1 MSLEKQS
8 VVIAGG
14 GSTYTAGIVMMLI
27 ENQDKFPLRKLKFY
41 DNDQERQDI
50 VAKACAVIVKERA
63 PEIEFLATTDPEE
76 AFTDVDFV
84 MAHIRVGGLSMRE
97 QDEKIP
103 LRHGVVGQETCGPGG
118 MAYGMRSIPGV
129 IELIDY
135 MEKYS
140 PDAWML
146 NYSNPAAIVA
156 EATRILRPDAKII
169 NICDMPVA
177 IKKSIADI
185 LGLDHESEIVE
196 RYYGL
201 NHFGWWT
208 EMTDKAGNDLMPKLK
223 AHVKEYGY
231 AAAGDESNPLLGEA
245 SWMDTFQKA
254 KDVYAIDPDT
264 LPNTYLKY
272 YLYPDYVVSHA
283 NPDYTRANE
292 VMDNREKE
300 VFTECRRVAEKETAA
315 DTTIEAGEHAEFI
328 VQLAGALAY
337 NTYERM
343 LLIVKN
349 DGAIANIDPNAMV
362 EVPCIVSKR
371 GYEPLCMGNIPDFQ
385 KGMIEQQVSAEKLV
399 VQAYM
404 EKSYQKL
411 WQAFTLSKT
420 VPSAKVA
427 QEILDEM
434 IIANKEWWP
443 VLK

>member
-1 MSLEKQS
+1 MELKKQS

-50 VAKACAVIVKERA
+50 VAKACEVIVKERA
-63 PEIEFLATTDPEE
+63 PEIEFSATTDPKE

-84 MAHIRVGGLSMRE
+84 MAHIRVGGLPMRE
-97 QDEKIP
+97 KDEKIP
-103 LRHGVVGQETCGPGG
+103 LKYGVVGQETCGPGG

-129 IELIDY
+129 VELIDY

-156 EATRILRPDAKII
+156 EATRRMRPNAKII

-185 LGLDHESEIVE
+185 LGLQSEHEIVD

-208 EMTDKAGNDLMPKLK
+208 EMTDRDGNDLMPILK
-223 AHVKEYGY
+223 EHVAKYGY
-231 AAAGDESNPLLGEA
+231 AAAQTEGNPLLEEA

-254 KDVYAIDPDT
+254 KDVYAVDPT
-264 LPNTYLKY
+264 TVPNTYLKY
-272 YLYPDYVVSHA
+272 YLYSDYVVAHA
-283 NPDYTRANE
+283 DPNHTRANE
-292 VMDNREKE
+292 VMENREKN
-300 VFTECRRVAEKETAA
+300 VFAECQRIAAAQTAE

-349 DGAIANIDPNAMV
+349 EGAIANLDDDAMV

-371 GYEPLCMGNIPDFQ
+371 GYEPLCMGKIPYFQ
-385 KGMIEQQVSAEKLV
+385 KGLIEQQVAVEKLV
-399 VQAYM
+399 VDAYE

-411 WQAFTLSKT
+411 WQAMTLSKT
-420 VPSAKVA
+420 VPSASVA
-427 QEILDEM
+427 KQILDEM
-434 IIANKEWWP
+434 IAVNGDWWP
-443 VLK
+443 ELS